1 MTVISTSYDALLV
14 VIQAALTNWTRLV
27 NPDEIQDNFD
37 SFLREGWCLVV
48 DDTVNTNRMLCRI
61 SSWNRSFSLI
71 MVVEY
76 FGANTSY
83 TVQDDAIKKLLEAS
97 SSVARAIE
105 LDDTLAVAGNNVV
118 ARVTADSGIIPI
130 ETDTRKFISCSLTI
144 NLETF
149 IGY

>member
-27 NPDEIQDNFD
+27 NPDEIQENFD
-37 SFLREGWCLVV
+37 SLLREGWCLVV
-48 DDTVNTNRMLCRI
+48 DDSQNTNRMLCKI

-105 LDDTLAVAGNNVV
+105 LDDTLAVSGNNVV

-130 ETDTRKFISCSLTI
+130 ETETRKFISCSLTI
-144 NLETF
+144 SLETF

>member
-105 LDDTLAVAGNNVV
+105 LDETLAVAGNNVI
-118 ARVTADSGIIPI
+118 ARVSADSGIIPI
-130 ETDTRKFISCSLTI
+130 ETETRKFISCSLTI

>member
-48 DDTVNTNRMLCRI
+48 DDSVNTNRMLCKV

-83 TVQDDAIKKLLEAS
+83 TVQDDAIKKLLEGSA
-97 SSVARAIE
+97 SVARAIE
-105 LDDTLAVAGNNVV
+105 LDDTLAVTGNNVV

-130 ETDTRKFISCSLTI
+130 ETETRKFISCSLTI

>member
-14 VIQAALTNWTRLV
+14 VIQTALTSWTRLV

-48 DDTVNTNRMLCRI
+48 DDSTNTNRMLCKI

-105 LDDTLAVAGNNVV
+105 LDDTLAVSGNNVV

-130 ETDTRKFISCSLTI
+130 ETETRKFISCSLTI
-144 NLETF
+144 SLETF

>member
-27 NPDEIQDNFD
+27 NPDEIQENFD
-37 SFLREGWCLVV
+37 SFLREGWCLIV
-48 DDTVNTNRMLCRI
+48 DESQNTNRMLCRI

-83 TVQDDAIKKLLEAS
+83 TVQDDAIKKLLEGSA
-97 SSVARAIE
+97 SVARAIE
-105 LDDTLAVAGNNVV
+105 LDETLAVAGNNVI
-118 ARVTADSGIIPI
+118 ARVSADSGIIPI
-130 ETDTRKFISCSLTI
+130 ETETRKFISCSLTI
-144 NLETF
+144 SLETF